1 MEPSARP
8 GIVNG
13 KSTLVVIPA
22 YNEAENIAEVVTRA
36 TRHAPVLV
44 VNDGSKDATGEIAA
58 ALPDTAVINHE
69 RNTHIPGAI
78 IDGFKY
84 ALANG
89 YDYVVTMD
97 AGMSHDPNLISALIE
112 QPEADLILSY
122 RPQPKNVPAARRALS
137 RAAAHM
143 VNAAIR
149 QPRWK
154 VWKRGFRDVTSG
166 YRRYSRR
173 AMEAVVGAPMVC
185 KSFDFHLEA
194 LAVVNYSGLT
204 IREFP
209 ITYVFSNSSL
219 TRKVVGQAFRTWLR
233 LLMGLH
239 RRPLARRS
247 AHREGGS

>member
-1 MEPSARP
+1 MIRQEP
-8 GIVNG
+8 
-13 KSTLVVIPA
+13 KTLVVIPA
-22 YNEAENIAEVVTRA
+22 YNEAENIAEVVSRA

-44 VNDGSKDATGEIAA
+44 VNDGSKDRTGEIAA

-78 IDGFKY
+78 LDGFKY

-97 AGMSHDPNLISALIE
+97 AGLSHDPGLLPALIA
-112 QPEADLILSY
+112 QPDADLILSY
-122 RPQPKNVPAARRALS
+122 RPQPKNVPLYRKALS
-137 RAAAHM
+137 RAAAHL

-154 VWKRGFRDVTSG
+154 IWQRGYRDVTSG

-173 AMEAVVGAPMVC
+173 AMQAVVDAPMVC
-185 KSFDFHLEA
+185 RSFDFHLEA
-194 LAVVNYSGLT
+194 LAVVNYAGLT

-233 LLMGLH
+233 LLTGLH
-239 RRPLARRS
+239 RP
-247 AHREGGS
+247 

>member
-1 MEPSARP
+1 MTR
-8 GIVNG
+8 
-13 KSTLVVIPA
+13 TLVVIPA
-22 YNEAENIAEVVTRA
+22 YNEAENIAEVVSRA

-44 VNDGSKDATGEIAA
+44 VNDGSKDRTGEIAA
-58 ALPDTAVINHE
+58 SLPNTAVINHE

-78 IDGFKY
+78 LDGFKY
-84 ALANG
+84 ALAHG
-89 YDYVVTMD
+89 YDYAVTMD
-97 AGMSHDPNLISALIE
+97 AGLSHDPNLLPSLIA
-112 QPEADLILSY
+112 QPDADLILSY
-122 RPQPKNVPAARRALS
+122 RPDPKNVPLYRKALS
-137 RAAAHM
+137 RAAAHL

-154 VWKRGFRDVTSG
+154 VWRPGYRDVTSG

-173 AMEAVVGAPMVC
+173 AMQAVVDAPLVC
-185 KSFDFHLEA
+185 RSFDFHLEA

-219 TRKVVGQAFRTWLR
+219 TRKVVGQAFRTWVR

-239 RRPLARRS
+239 RPGWRGRS
-247 AHREGGS
+247 GPAKA

>member
-8 GIVNG
+8 GA
-13 KSTLVVIPA
+13 KTLVVIPA
-22 YNEAENIAEVVTRA
+22 YNEAENIADVVTRA

-44 VNDGSKDATGEIAA
+44 VNDGSTDATGAIAA
-58 ALPDTAVINHE
+58 SLPGAAVINHE

-89 YDYVVTMD
+89 YDYAVTMD
-97 AGMSHDPNLISALIE
+97 AGMSHDPNLIAALIA
-112 QPEADLILSY
+112 QPDADLILSY
-122 RPQPKNVPAARRALS
+122 RPQPKNVPLYRRALS
-137 RAAAHM
+137 RTAAHL

-154 VWKRGFRDVTSG
+154 VWRRGYRDVTSG

-173 AMEAVVGAPMVC
+173 AMEAVVNAPMVC

-194 LAVVNYSGLT
+194 LAVVSYSGLT

-239 RRPLARRS
+239 RRPT
-247 AHREGGS
+247 

>member
-1 MEPSARP
+1 MTR
-8 GIVNG
+8 
-13 KSTLVVIPA
+13 TLVVIPA
-22 YNEAENIAEVVTRA
+22 YNEAANIAEVVTRA

-44 VNDGSKDATGEIAA
+44 VNDGSKDATGAIAA
-58 ALPDTAVINHE
+58 SLPNTAVINHE

-78 IDGFKY
+78 LDGFKY

-89 YDYVVTMD
+89 YDYAITMD
-97 AGMSHDPNLISALIE
+97 AGLSHDPQLIASLMA
-112 QPEADLILSY
+112 QPDADLILSY
-122 RPQPKNVPAARRALS
+122 RPDPKNVPVYRKALS
-137 RAAAHM
+137 RAAAHL

-149 QPRWK
+149 RPRWQI
-154 VWKRGFRDVTSG
+154 WKRGYRDVTSG

-173 AMEAVVGAPMVC
+173 AMEAVVHAPMVC

-194 LAVVNYSGLT
+194 LAVVSYAGLT

-239 RRPLARRS
+239 RPS
-247 AHREGGS
+247 HRGAVRDST